1 MSTLIARSVL
11 ETVAK
16 ALAEA
21 HDVRVVFYGD
31 ECHTDGKTI
40 TLPSLPDKI
49 PEDMILMLRGYL
61 DHEVGHIAFT
71 DFKAY
76 RKLPKNKTE
85 QFALNAIE
93 DIRIELAMENIWKGC
108 KVNFERAHDYT
119 TDKIIN
125 PDKRRKKTA
134 VKWEDY
140 DAVTKIF
147 ILFISAARYGFD
159 VPILAD
165 HSIEYMPIIDEMA
178 YEIDETQTLESTEE
192 AYELAVRVLDKIEHI
207 ARDFD
212 RPMARKRAKTKPS
225 EGAKSSGGKPGGT
238 GSAGIGTGSSDGSG
252 VEAPKKGPKGKAK
265 KPEIAEEESGSTKDV
280 GPIEEESEDSEE
292 GMGAGS
298 EDSDGEGSGSEDGE
312 SGGSGSEEDEGED
325 SEGSGSE
332 SEEEEPEEED
342 DPAVKEEI
350 LERLRESLEKDDK
363 KILPDMGKE
372 ISKKTGSLKGYRIL
386 TSEKDTF
393 LEWPG
398 TKAGLE
404 EYEIFR
410 KRTHGVVGVL
420 KTRLNRL
427 LMSKKRA
434 SWLGGKRHGIMNPAT
449 LHMAA
454 QRTSDKLY
462 RMRKEGD
469 RINTAVT
476 ILVDLSGSMS
486 GERMR
491 KATETSV
498 LMAETLSLANIPFEI
513 LGFSGD
519 NTYSSRR
526 DGGYGTKFSRYGSLD
541 MFYFK
546 MFTEGLNQITKKRIG
561 SMRAMRQNYD
571 GESVR
576 FAANRL
582 MTRGERKKVMFVLSD
597 GAPAASHCD
606 SYALSP
612 HLKQVCTELEALSDF
627 FLCGFGIQTNAP
639 KEFYRNHVLID
650 DLKDLPRV
658 LMENLSKAIL

>member
-16 ALAEA
+16 ALSDA
-21 HDVRVVFYGD
+21 HDVRVVFYGN
-31 ECHTDGKTI
+31 ECNTDGKTI

-49 PEDMILMLRGYL
+49 PADMILMLRGYL

-125 PDKRRKKTA
+125 PDKKRKEA
-134 VKWEDY
+134 SVEWEDY
-140 DAVTKIF
+140 DAVTKVF
-147 ILFISAARYGFD
+147 ILFISAARYGYD
-159 VPILAD
+159 VPILAK

-178 YEIDETQTLESTEE
+178 DEIEEAQTLESTKE
-192 AYELAVRVLDKIEHI
+192 AYNLAVRVLDKIEHI
-207 ARDFD
+207 ARDFE
-212 RPMARKRAKTKPS
+212 RSMVSKKTRSKPS
-225 EGAKSSGGKPGGT
+225 EKGEGGSSGRSGGT
-238 GSAGIGTGSSDGSG
+238 AAAPGDGSGDGSG
-252 VEAPKKGPKGKAK
+252 VEAPTKGPERKAD
-265 KPEIAEEESGSTKDV
+265 KPIIPKEETGSIEYEDTFEEE
-280 GPIEEESEDSEE
+280 P
-292 GMGAGS
+292 
-298 EDSDGEGSGSEDGE
+298 
-312 SGGSGSEEDEGED
+312 GSEEADDAGEVDGAGEADDAGEADGAVAEKEEDLEGD
-325 SEGSGSE
+325 VT
-332 SEEEEPEEED
+332 EEED
-342 DPAVKEEI
+342 APEEDPAIKEEI
-350 LERLRESLEKDDK
+350 LERLRKSLEADDK
-363 KILPDMGKE
+363 KILPDIGKD
-372 ISKKTGSLKGYRIL
+372 ISKKTGSLKGYRVL

-398 TKAGLE
+398 TETGLE
-404 EYEIFR
+404 EYEAYR

-420 KTRLNRL
+420 KNRLNRL

-434 SWLGGKRHGIMNPAT
+434 TWLGGKRHGIMNPAT

-454 QRTSDKLY
+454 QGTSDKLY
-462 RMRKEGD
+462 RMRKEGN

-476 ILVDLSGSMS
+476 ILVDLSGSMG

-491 KATETSV
+491 KATETAV
-498 LMAETLSLANIPFEI
+498 LMAETLNLANIPFEI

-519 NTYSSRR
+519 NTYSSKR
-526 DGGYGTKFSRYGSLD
+526 DGGYGTRFSRYGSLD

-546 MFTEGLNQITKKRIG
+546 MFNEGLNQLTKKRIG
-561 SMRAMRQNYD
+561 SMRALAQNYD

-582 MTRGERKKVMFVLSD
+582 LTRGERKKVMFVLSD
-597 GAPAASHCD
+597 GAPVASYCD
-606 SYALSP
+606 SSSLAP
-612 HLKQVCTELEALSDF
+612 HLKQVCTELEKMPDF
-627 FLCGFGIQTNAP
+627 FLCGFGIQTEAP
-639 KEFYRNHVLID
+639 KRFYRNYVLID